1 MGIGNLGLTEIL
13 VLAVLVL
20 VFFGPQRLPE
30 IARGLGKAM
39 REFKK
44 GMNEVQREFEELE
57 RQQRESRSEEERARS
72 RKSRPQAG
80 EKVRPP
86 GQAGE
91 EADDGIPTFGGGR
104 QGEEAG
110 QGTAG
115 QAPEPVDRPE
125 AREADAAGTAG
136 DDGGAEPAQEEGESA
151 PPGEVG
157 SDPDAGA
164 TTGAD
169 DEDDVE
175 EEKRDG

>member
-86 GQAGE
+86 GQGGE

-104 QGEEAG
+104 QGEETGEGA
-110 QGTAG
+110 AG

-125 AREADAAGTAG
+125 AREGDSPGAAE
-136 DDGGAEPAQEEGESA
+136 DDGEAETAQEEGESGSL
-151 PPGEVG
+151 GEVG
-157 SDPDAGA
+157 SEPDAGA
-164 TTGAD
+164 TTGA

>member
-57 RQQRESRSEEERARS
+57 RQQRESKSEEERARS

-110 QGTAG
+110 EGTAG

-125 AREADAAGTAG
+125 AREADGPGTAE
-136 DDGGAEPAQEEGESA
+136 DDGGAENAQEEGESGT
-151 PPGEVG
+151 PGEVAP
-157 SDPDAGA
+157 DPDAGD
-164 TTGAD
+164 TTGA

-175 EEKRDG
+175 EEKRDE

>member
-13 VLAVLVL
+13 LLAVLVL

-72 RKSRPQAG
+72 RKPRPQGG

-86 GQAGE
+86 GEGGE

-104 QGEEAG
+104 QDAEAG
-110 QGTAG
+110 EGTAE

-125 AREADAAGTAG
+125 ASEPDGSAAGEGDGSGEAGFDSGVDEATETDAAR
-136 DDGGAEPAQEEGESA
+136 DDDQE
-151 PPGEVG
+151 
-157 SDPDAGA
+157 D
-164 TTGAD
+164 
-169 DEDDVE
+169 
-175 EEKRDG
+175 KRDGE